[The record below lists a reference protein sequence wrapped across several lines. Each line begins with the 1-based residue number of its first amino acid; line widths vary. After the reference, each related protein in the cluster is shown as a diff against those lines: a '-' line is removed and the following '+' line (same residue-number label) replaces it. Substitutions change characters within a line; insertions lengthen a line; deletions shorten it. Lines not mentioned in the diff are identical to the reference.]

1 MRNFY
6 YLIKYST
13 SSCFCFYLLSC
24 FLTKLIQI
32 CSLMPVLIYLNNAYF
47 NFLRVA
53 KKTWN
58 PKKSW
63 NFQLRLKKPVT

>member
-1 MRNFY
+1 
-6 YLIKYST
+6 
-13 SSCFCFYLLSC
+13 
-24 FLTKLIQI
+24 
-32 CSLMPVLIYLNNAYF
+32 MPVLIYLNNAYF